1 MSQVQAIDTS
11 VDLLRSLLWQ
21 HDSAESLKKLVE
33 LKQQW
38 YVENHSAFWD
48 NWIVDVFNIKT
59 ANEFGLLVWAR
70 ILNIQLFV
78 ELELKSEDV
87 FGFGVN
93 NENFTNGNFDI
104 PNNGVQSLS
113 LEQKRLVIQLR
124 YFQLT
129 TRGAVTEINEFFAD
143 IFPEGPVYVDDN
155 LDMTADYFFTFAP
168 SSQLQFVFENYD
180 LLPRPAT
187 VGINI
192 LVQVKDSFGFETP
205 HLNFENGNFG
215 V

>member
-11 VDLLRSLLWQ
+11 ANLLRSLLWQ
-21 HDSAESLKKLVE
+21 HDNADSLKKLIE

-38 YVENHSAFWD
+38 YSENHSQFWN
-48 NWIVDVFNIKT
+48 NWFTDVFDIST

-78 ELELKSEDV
+78 ELESKSEDV
-87 FGFGVN
+87 FGFGPD
-93 NENFTNGNFDI
+93 NENFSNGNFDI
-104 PNNGVQSLS
+104 PNNGIQALS
-113 LEQKRLVIQLR
+113 LEQKRLVVQMR

-129 TRGAVTEINEFFAD
+129 TRGAVTEINEFFAGL
-143 IFPEGPVYVDDN
+143 FPDGPVYVDDN
-155 LDMTADYFFTFAP
+155 LDMTADYFFTFSP
-168 SSQLQFVFENYD
+168 SSQLQFIFENYD
-180 LLPRPAT
+180 ILPRPAG

-192 LVQVKDSFGFETP
+192 LVQVKDSFGFETF